1 MYILWQEGKKD
12 KKKGKIIKR
21 TITRNMVIE
30 LIFIRKRV
38 ESRTQPRLEKQ
49 NGDEGYSDDDVWTAI
64 TEYFR
69 F

>member
-1 MYILWQEGKKD
+1 MLYKVERRKKE
-12 KKKGKIIKR
+12 KKRKR

-49 NGDEGYSDDDVWTAI
+49 NGDEGYSDDDVWTAQPI
-64 TEYFR
+64 TKYFR

>member
-1 MYILWQEGKKD
+1 
-12 KKKGKIIKR
+12 
-21 TITRNMVIE
+21 MVIE

-49 NGDEGYSDDDVWTAI
+49 NGDEGYSDDDVWTAQPI